1 MAARIRDPSLPLS
14 LGKKGR
20 KGRKRHIEHLG
31 PEEEGERG
39 GGAKGGGGGGILLLK
54 IPLRSLLGYHT
65 VKEGGRQVFFG
76 PCVTKKSRRVFL

>member
-31 PEEEGERG
+31 PEEEG
-39 GGAKGGGGGGILLLK
+39 GAKGGGGVLSTK
-54 IPLRSLLGYHT
+54 NST
-65 VKEGGRQVFFG
+65 KESFGLSHREGRGETGFFL
-76 PCVTKKSRRVFL
+76 VLV